1 MGKMKTA
8 FVGDETNNKNKIK
21 QDNAH
26 KAEAGKIHVAGL
38 KGGQRVKVVAAPD
51 EALAESGGVEV
62 STFVRTSAD
71 LRAPKVRSTKYKE
84 VKGKIE
90 IGKTYPI
97 DSAIKLVKATSY
109 SKFDGTME
117 LHLIVKKVGASA
129 SVTLPFAA
137 GRVKKVEV
145 ASEATIEK
153 LKNGVIDFDILVST
167 PDMMGKLVPFAKMLG
182 PRGMMPNP
190 KNGTLVSDPKK
201 ASAFSTSTVVLK
213 TEKEAPLVHTVIGK
227 NSQKDEEIAKNLET
241 IFNAF
246 GGAKQIVRAFIKSS
260 MSPSVKIQLS

>member
-8 FVGDETNNKNKIK
+8 FVGDEPTNKNKVK
-21 QDNAH
+21 QDKAH
-26 KAEAGKIHVAGL
+26 KAEAGKIHIAGL
-38 KGGQRVKVVAAPD
+38 KGGQRINVIETEMPIEEVVTTEAEVKRTDKVAQ
-51 EALAESGGVEV
+51 V
-62 STFVRTSAD
+62 
-71 LRAPKVRSTKYKE
+71 KVRSAKYKE

-97 DSAIKLVKATSY
+97 DAAIKLVKATSY

-153 LKNGVIDFDILVST
+153 LKKGVIDFDILVST

-201 ASAFSTSTVVLK
+201 ANAFSTSTIVLK

-227 NSQKDEEIAKNLET
+227 NSQNDEEIAKNLEA
-241 IFNAF
+241 IFGAF

-260 MSPSVKIQLS
+260 MSPSVKVQVS

>member
-8 FVGDETNNKNKIK
+8 NVSDETENKNKTK
-21 QDNAH
+21 HDKAH
-26 KAEAGKIHVAGL
+26 KGEAEKIHIAGL
-38 KGGQRVKVVAAPD
+38 KGGQRVKVV
-51 EALAESGGVEV
+51 EAEMPVEEVAISEGEVKRINKAV
-62 STFVRTSAD
+62 SV
-71 LRAPKVRSTKYKE
+71 KVRSSKYKE
-84 VKGKIE
+84 VKSKIE

-117 LHLIVKKVGASA
+117 LHLIVKKVGATA

-153 LKNGVIDFDILVST
+153 LKKGIIDFDILVST

-190 KNGTLVSDPKK
+190 KNGTLVSDPTK

-260 MSPSVKIQLS
+260 MSPSVKVAVS